1 MTLVYNMPLGVVTSF
16 VHSVVLRTWYTDV
29 VSIGG
34 VWSGVSRHCPR
45 EQFVTH
51 QDEGGDD
58 GGRDDDLVTDA
69 VNAVVVPDLQF
80 LPDHDGRDHESCI

>member
-1 MTLVYNMPLGVVTSF
+1 MTLVYNMPPGVVTSF

>member
-1 MTLVYNMPLGVVTSF
+1 MPPGVHSHF
-16 VHSVVLRTWYTDV
+16 ICSVVLRTWYTDV

-34 VWSGVSRHCPR
+34 VRSGVSRHCPR